1 MSHYSSYSREDWTT
15 CGVIPQAQCH
25 RTTKP
30 PSNTHL
36 TLAVKEFLVIEL
48 NDYIEMMENLV
59 KSSTL
64 EQCLNTDLSDKAGT
78 LGWEK
83 SGATVKHSAHLN

>member
-48 NDYIEMMENLV
+48 NDYIEMMENL
-59 KSSTL
+59 L
-64 EQCLNTDLSDKAGT
+64 A
-78 LGWEK
+78 EK
-83 SGATVKHSAHLN
+83 FYIRTMSEHRFK